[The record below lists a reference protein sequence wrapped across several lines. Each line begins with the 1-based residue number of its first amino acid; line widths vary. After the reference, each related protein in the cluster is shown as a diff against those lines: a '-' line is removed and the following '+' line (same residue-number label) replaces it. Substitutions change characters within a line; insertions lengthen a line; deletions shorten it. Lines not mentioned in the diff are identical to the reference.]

1 MVTSPSEG
9 VLIKALA
16 DAPFLNLGNNDEAWA
31 KDLKKGDFELLC
43 KDGTRKAVEEA
54 ERCYL
59 ARAPNHAVVSRKDK
73 ATCVEQILKKQQ
85 VWTSQGLQ
93 TVFLV
98 WVWIIEGFRRQGE
111 AHTPAFF
118 SWKLEL

>member
-1 MVTSPSEG
+1 M
-9 VLIKALA
+9 IKALA
-16 DAPFLNLGNNDEAWA
+16 YAPFLNLGNNDETWA
-31 KDLKKGDFELLC
+31 KDLKEEDFKLLC
-43 KDGTRKAVEEA
+43 KDGTRKAVKDA
-54 ERCYL
+54 ENCYL

-73 ATCVEQILKKQQ
+73 ATCVERILNKQQ

-98 WVWIIEGFRRQGE
+98 WVWIIEGFRRRGE
-111 AHTPAFF
+111 AHTPVFF